1 MQKNLFSAVCETF
14 SLFQIKVSFVFIL
27 LDKRDFPCLCS
38 TLVWE
43 WRSATKCI
51 SGNQFSSKYVIQTF
65 LPSKSVILIIIDI
78 DYPNISSMNM
88 FSWIAWYCFL
98 CIEHLIPL
106 TNEIKHTVDY
116 SRDVLI
122 HYWQPRKKYYTLT
135 KKAYRFRLKAVI
147 LFWTMVSCQT

>member
-1 MQKNLFSAVCETF
+1 MYFCTKTCLVPFVKPFHSFKLKSVLYSYCLTKGISHVCAPPWFESEEVCT
-14 SLFQIKVSFVFIL
+14 
-27 LDKRDFPCLCS
+27 
-38 TLVWE
+38 
-43 WRSATKCI
+43 TKCI

-116 SRDVLI
+116 WRDVLI
-122 HYWQPRKKYYTLT
+122 HYWQLRKKY
-135 KKAYRFRLKAVI
+135 
-147 LFWTMVSCQT
+147 